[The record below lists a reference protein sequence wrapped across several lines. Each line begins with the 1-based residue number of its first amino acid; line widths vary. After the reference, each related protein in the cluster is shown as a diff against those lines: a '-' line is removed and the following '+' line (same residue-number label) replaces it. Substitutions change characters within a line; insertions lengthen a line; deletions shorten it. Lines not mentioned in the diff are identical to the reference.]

1 MDTGAS
7 SARRSVLT
15 VGHEYRI
22 FGSDQSA
29 ARAEARSLAARQFD
43 VELEEVLVIG
53 AIPLDDDDGPLG
65 WLVSVRLG

>member
-1 MDTGAS
+1 M
-7 SARRSVLT
+7 VL

-43 VELEEVLVIG
+43 VELEEVLVVA
-53 AIPLDDDDGPLG
+53 AIPLDEDDGPLG

>member
-7 SARRSVLT
+7 STRHTVGV

-43 VELEEVLVIG
+43 VELEEVLVVG
-53 AIPLDDDDGPLG
+53 AIPLDEDDGPLG
-65 WLVSVRLG
+65 WLVSVRLD